1 MMKKNRRILST
12 LIALVLFCA
21 MTVATAFAAVPS
33 SLTVDGNTENGTI
46 NLTKY
51 LVVDKD
57 APVPAVSFSF
67 LLAPETVA
75 DNTNTGNGLPV
86 YKGPDVTDG
95 TATVTFANGDTT
107 ADGAEDN
114 PILTDTTKKFAT
126 KTATLSLAG
135 ANFTKPGVYR
145 YGVTETTE
153 GGAGLTVDRT
163 KYIVDVYVG
172 YATPEDGTESADLS
186 ILQTLT
192 KKENAT
198 EKSDITFKN
207 TFASQSLTVS
217 KTVAGNMGDRTK
229 GFSFTLNI
237 TADGKLSANTTIT
250 AVKTT
255 QDGDT
260 SEVTVTVG
268 SDSTFTLKHGE
279 TLAVPGLPEGTAYT
293 VTETKD
299 ADYTTTV
306 ASTGGE
312 GKFDTSN
319 NKVSNTMSEN
329 GNTEAFTNTADK
341 TVDTGIILDI
351 APYII
356 IFVIAIVGAILFF
369 GRKRKKVTQ

>member
-1 MMKKNRRILST
+1 MKKNRRILST

-21 MTVATAFAAVPS
+21 MTAATAFAAVPS
-33 SLTVDGNTENGTI
+33 SLTVNGTTEKGTI

-67 LLAPETVA
+67 SLAPKTVEEGTETDA
-75 DNTNTGNGLPV
+75 GIPV
-86 YKGPDVTDG
+86 YAGPDVTDG

-107 ADGAEDN
+107 IDGTANDG
-114 PILTDTTKKFAT
+114 ITDDVNKKYAT
-126 KTATLSLAG
+126 GTAALSLSG
-135 ANFTKPGVYR
+135 AIFTKPGVYR
-145 YGVTETTE
+145 YGVTETTA
-153 GGAGLTVDRT
+153 GGAGLTVDGT

-172 YATPEDGTESADLS
+172 YATPEGGTESTDLS
-186 ILQTLT
+186 ILQVII
-192 KKENAT
+192 KKDGSGD
-198 EKSDITFKN
+198 KSEIAFKN
-207 TFASQSLTVS
+207 IFASQSLTVS

-229 GFSFTLNI
+229 EFSFTLNI
-237 TADGKLSANTTIT
+237 TANDKLSANTTIT

-268 SDSTFTLKHGE
+268 SDCTFTLKHGE
-279 TLAVPGLPEGTAYT
+279 TLAVPGLPEETAYT

-319 NKVSNTMSEN
+319 NKVSNTMNEN

>member
-1 MMKKNRRILST
+1 MKKNRRILST

-21 MTVATAFAAVPS
+21 MTAATAFAAVPS

-67 LLAPETVA
+67 SLAPETVA

-86 YKGPDVTDG
+86 YTGPAVTNG

-107 ADGAEDN
+107 ADGAADN

-126 KTATLSLAG
+126 KTTTLSLAG
-135 ANFTKPGVYR
+135 AIFTKPGVYR

-153 GGAGLTVDRT
+153 GGAGLTVDGT

-172 YATPEDGTESADLS
+172 YDTVDGAESADLS
-186 ILQTLT
+186 ILQVII
-192 KKENAT
+192 KKDGSGD
-198 EKSDITFKN
+198 KSEIAFKN

-229 GFSFTLNI
+229 DFSFTLNI
-237 TADGKLSANTTIT
+237 TSDGKLSENTTIT
-250 AVKTT
+250 AVKTA
-255 QDGDT
+255 QDGYT
-260 SEVTVTVG
+260 SNVTVTVG
-268 SDSTFTLKHGE
+268 SDSAFTLKHGE
-279 TLAVPGLPEGTAYT
+279 TLAVPGLPEGTEYT

-299 ADYTTTV
+299 DDYTTTV
-306 ASTGGE
+306 DSTGT
-312 GKFDTSN
+312 FDVDN
-319 NKVSNTMSEN
+319 NKVTNTVGST
-329 GNTEAFTNTADK
+329 GNTEAFTNTAIK

>member
-1 MMKKNRRILST
+1 MKKNRRILST
-12 LIALVLFCA
+12 LIALVLLCA
-21 MTVATAFAAVPS
+21 MTATTAFADVPS
-33 SLTVDGNTENGTI
+33 SLTVDGTTENGTI

-57 APVPAVSFSF
+57 APVPAASFNFS
-67 LLAPETVA
+67 LEPETVE
-75 DNTNTGNGLPV
+75 DNTKTENGLPV
-86 YKGPDVTDG
+86 YTGPAVTNG

-107 ADGAEDN
+107 TDGAEDN
-114 PILTDTTKKFAT
+114 PILTDATKKFAT
-126 KTATLSLAG
+126 KTTTLSLAG
-135 ANFTKPGVYR
+135 AIFTKPGVYR

-153 GGAGLTVDRT
+153 GGSGLTVDGT

-172 YATPEDGTESADLS
+172 YATPEGGTESADLS

-217 KTVAGNMGDRTK
+217 KMVAGNMGDRTK
-229 GFSFTLNI
+229 DFSFTLNI
-237 TADGKLSANTTIT
+237 TADGKLSENTTIT
-250 AVKTT
+250 AVKTA
-255 QDGDT
+255 QDGYT
-260 SEVTVTVG
+260 SNVTVTVG

-279 TLAVPGLPEGTAYT
+279 TLAVPGLPEGTVYT

-299 ADYTTTV
+299 DDYTTTV
-306 ASTGGE
+306 DSTGT
-312 GKFDTSN
+312 FYADN
-319 NKVSNTMSEN
+319 NKVSNTMSST
-329 GNTEAFTNTADK
+329 GNTEAFTNTASK

-351 APYII
+351 APYLI
-356 IFVIAIVGAILFF
+356 IFIIAIVGAILFF

>member
-1 MMKKNRRILST
+1 MKKNRRILST
-12 LIALVLFCA
+12 LIALVLLCA
-21 MTVATAFAAVPS
+21 MTAATAFAAVPS
-33 SLTVDGNTENGTI
+33 SLTVDGTTEKGTI

-57 APVPAVSFSF
+57 APVPAASFSF
-67 LLAPETVA
+67 SLAPETVE
-75 DNTNTGNGLPV
+75 DNTKTGNGLPV
-86 YKGPDVTDG
+86 YTGPDVTDG
-95 TATVTFANGDTT
+95 TATVTFTNGDPTT
-107 ADGAEDN
+107 DGAADDGIAN
-114 PILTDTTKKFAT
+114 DGNKKYAT
-126 KTATLSLAG
+126 GTAALSLAG
-135 ANFTKPGVYR
+135 AIFTKPGVYR
-145 YGVTETTE
+145 YGVTETTG
-153 GGAGLTVDRT
+153 GGAGLTVDST

-186 ILQTLT
+186 ILQTLN

-207 TFASQSLTVS
+207 IFASQSLTVS

-229 GFSFTLNI
+229 DFSFTLNI
-237 TADGKLSANTTIT
+237 TADDKLSENTTIT
-250 AVKTT
+250 AVKTAQNGT
-255 QDGDT
+255 T
-260 SEVTVTVG
+260 SNVTVTVG

-279 TLAVPGLPEGTAYT
+279 TLAVPGLPEGTEYT

-299 ADYTTTV
+299 DDYTTTV
-306 ASTGGE
+306 DSTGGE
-312 GKFDTSN
+312 GEFDTSN

-329 GNTEAFTNTADK
+329 GNTEAFTNTASK

>member
-1 MMKKNRRILST
+1 MKKNRRILST

-21 MTVATAFAAVPS
+21 MTAATAFAAVPS

-57 APVPAVSFSF
+57 APVPAASFSF
-67 LLAPETVA
+67 SLAPETVEEGTETDA
-75 DNTNTGNGLPV
+75 GIPV
-86 YKGPDVTDG
+86 YTGSVVTDG
-95 TATVTFANGDTT
+95 TATVTFTNGDPTT
-107 ADGAEDN
+107 DGAADDGIAN
-114 PILTDTTKKFAT
+114 DGNKKYAT
-126 KTATLSLAG
+126 GTAALSLAG
-135 ANFTKPGVYR
+135 ASFTKPGVYR

-172 YATPEDGTESADLS
+172 YDTVDGAESTDLS
-186 ILQTLT
+186 ILQVII
-192 KKENAT
+192 KKDGPGD
-198 EKSDITFKN
+198 KSEIAFKN
-207 TFASQSLTVS
+207 IFESQSLTVS

-229 GFSFTLNI
+229 DFSFTLNI
-237 TADGKLSANTTIT
+237 TADGKLSENTKIT
-250 AVKTT
+250 AVKTD
-255 QDGDT
+255 QDGYT

-268 SDSTFTLKHGE
+268 SDSAFTLKHGE
-279 TLAVPGLPEGTAYT
+279 TLAVPGLPEETAYT

-299 ADYTTTV
+299 DDYTTTV
-306 ASTGGE
+306 DSTGT
-312 GKFDTSN
+312 FDTTN
-319 NKVSNTMSEN
+319 NKVSNTVGST
-329 GNTEAFTNTADK
+329 GNTEAFTNTASK

>member
-1 MMKKNRRILST
+1 MKKNRRILST
-12 LIALVLFCA
+12 LIALVLLCA
-21 MTVATAFAAVPS
+21 MTAATAFAAVPS
-33 SLTVDGNTENGTI
+33 SLTVNGTTENGTI

-57 APVPAVSFSF
+57 APVPAASFSF
-67 LLAPETVA
+67 SLAPETVA

-86 YKGPDVTDG
+86 YTGPAVTDG
-95 TATVTFANGDTT
+95 TATVTFANSDTT
-107 ADGAEDN
+107 TDGAADN
-114 PILTDTTKKFAT
+114 PTLTDTTKKFAT
-126 KTATLSLAG
+126 KTAALSLVG

-145 YGVTETTE
+145 YGVTETTA
-153 GGAGLTVDRT
+153 GGAGLTVDGT

-172 YATPEDGTESADLS
+172 YATPEGGTESTDLS
-186 ILQTLT
+186 ILQVII
-192 KKENAT
+192 KKDGSED
-198 EKSDITFKN
+198 KSEIAFKN
-207 TFASQSLTVS
+207 IFASQSLTVS

-229 GFSFTLNI
+229 DFSFTLNI
-237 TADGKLSANTTIT
+237 TANDKLSVNTKIT
-250 AVKTT
+250 AVKTA

-268 SDSTFTLKHGE
+268 SDSAFTLKHGE

-312 GKFDTSN
+312 GTFDAEN
-319 NKVSNTMSEN
+319 NKVSNTVGST

-341 TVDTGIILDI
+341 AVDTGIILDI

-369 GRKRKKVTQ
+369 GRKRKKVTR

>member
-1 MMKKNRRILST
+1 MKKNRRILST
-12 LIALVLFCA
+12 LIALVLLCA
-21 MTVATAFAAVPS
+21 MTAATAFAAVPS
-33 SLTVDGNTENGTI
+33 SLTVDGTTEKGTI

-67 LLAPETVA
+67 SLAPEAVA
-75 DNTNTGNGLPV
+75 EGTETDAGIPV
-86 YKGPDVTDG
+86 YTGSVVTDD
-95 TATVTFANGDTT
+95 TATVTFTNGDPTT
-107 ADGAEDN
+107 DGSADDGIANDVN
-114 PILTDTTKKFAT
+114 KKYAT
-126 KTATLSLAG
+126 GTAALSLAG
-135 ANFTKPGVYR
+135 ASFTKPGVYR
-145 YGVTETTE
+145 YGVTETTT
-153 GGAGLTVDRT
+153 GDAGLTVDST

-172 YATPEDGTESADLS
+172 YATVDGAESANLS

-229 GFSFTLNI
+229 DFSFTLNI
-237 TADGKLSANTTIT
+237 TVNDKLSVNTTIT
-250 AVKTT
+250 AVKTA

-279 TLAVPGLPEGTAYT
+279 TLAVPGLPEGTEYT

-299 ADYTTTV
+299 DDYTTTV
-306 ASTGGE
+306 DSTGGA
-312 GKFDTSN
+312 GTFDAEN
-319 NKVSNTMSEN
+319 NKVSNTVGST

-341 TVDTGIILDI
+341 AVDTGIILDI

-369 GRKRKKVTQ
+369 GRKRKKVTR

>member
-1 MMKKNRRILST
+1 MKKNRRILST
-12 LIALVLFCA
+12 LTALVLLCA
-21 MTVATAFAAVPS
+21 MTAATAFADVPS
-33 SLTVDGNTENGTI
+33 SLTVDGTTENGTI

-57 APVPAVSFSF
+57 APVPAVSFNFS
-67 LLAPETVA
+67 LEPEIVA
-75 DNTNTGNGLPV
+75 EGTETDAGIPV
-86 YKGPDVTDG
+86 YTGPDVTDG
-95 TATVTFANGDTT
+95 TATVTFTNGDTT
-107 ADGAEDN
+107 TNGAADN
-114 PILTDTTKKFAT
+114 PTLTDTTKKFAT

-135 ANFTKPGVYR
+135 ASFTKPGVYR

-153 GGAGLTVDRT
+153 GGAGLTVDGT

-172 YATPEDGTESADLS
+172 YATPEGGTESTDLS
-186 ILQTLT
+186 ILQVII
-192 KKENAT
+192 KKDGSGD
-198 EKSDITFKN
+198 KSEIAFKN
-207 TFASQSLTVS
+207 IFASQSLTVS

-229 GFSFTLNI
+229 DFSFTLNI
-237 TADGKLSANTTIT
+237 TANDKLSANTTIT

-268 SDSTFTLKHGE
+268 SDSAFTLKHGE
-279 TLAVPGLPEGTAYT
+279 TLAVPGLPEGTEYT

-299 ADYTTTV
+299 DDYTTTV
-306 ASTGGE
+306 DSTGGE
-312 GKFDTSN
+312 FDTSN

-329 GNTEAFTNTADK
+329 GNTEAFTNTASK

>member
-1 MMKKNRRILST
+1 MKKNRRILST
-12 LIALVLFCA
+12 LIALVLLCA
-21 MTVATAFAAVPS
+21 MTAATAFAAVPS
-33 SLTVDGNTENGTI
+33 SLTVDGTTENGTI

-67 LLAPETVA
+67 SLAPKTVEEGTKTDA
-75 DNTNTGNGLPV
+75 GIPV
-86 YKGPDVTDG
+86 YTGPAVTND
-95 TATVTFANGDTT
+95 TATVTFANGDSTT
-107 ADGAEDN
+107 DGATDN

-126 KTATLSLAG
+126 KTTTLSLAG
-135 ANFTKPGVYR
+135 AIFTKPGVYR
-145 YGVTETTE
+145 YGVAETTE
-153 GGAGLTVDRT
+153 GGSGLTVDST

-172 YATPEDGTESADLS
+172 YDTVDGAESTNLS

-207 TFASQSLTVS
+207 TFASQLLTVS

-250 AVKTT
+250 AVKTA
-255 QDGDT
+255 QDGET

-279 TLAVPGLPEGTAYT
+279 TLAVPGLPEQTSYT

-299 ADYTTTV
+299 DDYTTMV
-306 ASTGGE
+306 DSTGT
-312 GKFDTSN
+312 FDTTN

-329 GNTEAFTNTADK
+329 GNTEAFTNTANK

>member
-1 MMKKNRRILST
+1 MKKNKRILST
-12 LIALVLFCA
+12 LIALVLLCA
-21 MTVATAFAAVPS
+21 MTATTAFADVPS
-33 SLTVDGNTENGTI
+33 SLTVDDTTKNGTI

-67 LLAPETVA
+67 SLAPETVA
-75 DNTNTGNGLPV
+75 EGTETDAGIPV
-86 YKGPDVTDG
+86 YTGSVVTDG
-95 TATVTFANGDTT
+95 TATVTFTNGDTT
-107 ADGAEDN
+107 TDGAEDN

-126 KTATLSLAG
+126 KTAALSLAG
-135 ANFTKPGVYR
+135 ASFTKPGVYR

-153 GGAGLTVDRT
+153 GGSGLTVDGT

-172 YATPEDGTESADLS
+172 YDTVDGAESTDLS
-186 ILQTLT
+186 ILQVII
-192 KKENAT
+192 KKDGSGD
-198 EKSDITFKN
+198 KSEIAFKN
-207 TFASQSLTVS
+207 IFASQSLTVS

-229 GFSFTLNI
+229 DFFFTLNI
-237 TADGKLSANTTIT
+237 TANDKLSENTTIT
-250 AVKTT
+250 AVKTA

-260 SEVTVTVG
+260 SNVTITVG
-268 SDSTFTLKHGE
+268 SDCTFTLKHGE

-299 ADYTTTV
+299 DDYTTTV
-306 ASTGGE
+306 DSTGT
-312 GKFDTSN
+312 FDADN
-319 NKVSNTMSEN
+319 NKVTNTVGST
-329 GNTEAFTNTADK
+329 GNTEAFTNTASK

-369 GRKRKKVTQ
+369 GRKKKK